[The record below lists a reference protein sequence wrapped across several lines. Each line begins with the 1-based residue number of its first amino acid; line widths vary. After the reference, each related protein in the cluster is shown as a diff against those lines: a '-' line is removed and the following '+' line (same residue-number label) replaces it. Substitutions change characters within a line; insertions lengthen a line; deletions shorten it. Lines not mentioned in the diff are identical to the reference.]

1 MYTVD
6 TTNETHPAI
15 GQQFAGG
22 FYAGIIMIGEVAHAL
37 IVSPKAEGEISDQIW
52 APNYDDIP
60 SAKSYNDGLLNTQ
73 AMAAAGSEIAKQV
86 LDLKIGD
93 QGDWYIPSLDELE
106 VIYRNLKPTGEENWC
121 YARSGINLHAA
132 IPTLPY
138 TPDSPAQTTAELF
151 QAGGAEAF
159 DPRWYW
165 TSTQHVSGS
174 DYAWGQLFLNGGQ
187 GYDSKGSKCR
197 VRAVRRVP
205 I

>member
-1 MYTVD
+1 MNTVN
-6 TTNETHPAI
+6 TTNETHPVI
-15 GQQFAGG
+15 GQKFAGG

-37 IVSPKAEGEISDQIW
+37 IVAPKVEGEVEDKQWINDYLDV
-52 APNYDDIP
+52 PN
-60 SAKSYNDGLLNTQ
+60 AKSYNDGFENTV
-73 AMAAAGSEIAKQV
+73 AMAEHGSKIAEWARDLNIAGFK
-86 LDLKIGD
+86 
-93 QGDWYIPSLDELE
+93 DWYIPSLDELE

-174 DYAWGQLFLNGGQ
+174 DYAWYQRFGDGNQ
-187 GYDSKGSKCR
+187 YYGSKYDEYR